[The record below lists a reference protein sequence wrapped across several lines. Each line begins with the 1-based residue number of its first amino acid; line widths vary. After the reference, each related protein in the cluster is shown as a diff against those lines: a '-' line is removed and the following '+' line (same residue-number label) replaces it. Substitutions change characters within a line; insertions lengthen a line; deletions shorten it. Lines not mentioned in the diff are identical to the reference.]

1 MTIFALSSSASV
13 SVWMYVYRGSGRTSI
28 REMDVRAEGMQMYI
42 RKAFHYRGTLGWR
55 EWNEQLT
62 LATVPKELWACP
74 FAPICIS
81 LHPYMYLPSL
91 LYFFFKSPSVV
102 CEMMRMEIKERL
114 AQFNGQV
121 SLMDI
126 MTYLYFWFFSAIAS
140 RTFASIS
147 SANSGL
153 SFSKALAA
161 SRPWPSLEPL

>member
-42 RKAFHYRGTLGWR
+42 RKAFHYRGTSGWR
-55 EWNEQLT
+55 EWDARLT
-62 LATVPKELWACP
+62 GVERAADTSDGPEGAMSVPLR
-74 FAPICIS
+74 
-81 LHPYMYLPSL
+81 PYMYLPSL
-91 LYFFFKSPSVV
+91 LYFFFKSLSVV